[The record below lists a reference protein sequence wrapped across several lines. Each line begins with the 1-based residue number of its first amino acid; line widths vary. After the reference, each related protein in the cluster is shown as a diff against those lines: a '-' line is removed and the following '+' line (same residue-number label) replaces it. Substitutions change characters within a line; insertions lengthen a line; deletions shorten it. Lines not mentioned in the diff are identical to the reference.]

1 MMKRPW
7 YYILLSVA
15 GGHRH
20 GLAIAR
26 EVRELSDGQVRLW
39 PATLYGSLE
48 ELVRRGWIREIEDG
62 ARQRPDDSERKR
74 YYALTRPGREAMDE
88 ETRRLADLVK
98 LGRAAGR
105 RASV

>member
-1 MMKRPW
+1 MKPHW
-7 YYILLSVA
+7 YYMLLSLV
-15 GGHRH
+15 GGDRH

-26 EVRELSDGQVRLW
+26 DVRELSDGQIRLW

-48 ELVRRGWIREIEDG
+48 ELMRRGWIREIEGG

-74 YYALTRPGREAMDE
+74 YYALTRSGREAMDE

-98 LGRAAGR
+98 LARAARR
-105 RASV
+105 RAAV

>member
-1 MMKRPW
+1 MKASW
-7 YYILLSVA
+7 YYMLLALA

-20 GLAIAR
+20 GLGIAR
-26 EVRELSDGQVRLW
+26 EVRELSGGQVRLW

-74 YYALTRPGREAMDE
+74 YYALTRSGRDAMDE

-98 LGRAAGR
+98 LARAARR

>member
-1 MMKRPW
+1 MKHAW
-7 YYILLSVA
+7 YYILLSLA

-26 EVRELSDGQVRLW
+26 DVRDLSGGRVRLW
-39 PATLYGSLE
+39 PATLYGSLD
-48 ELVRRGWIREIEDG
+48 ELARRGWIREIEDG
-62 ARQRPDDSERKR
+62 SRQRPDDSERKR
-74 YYALTRPGREAMDE
+74 YYSLTRSGREAMDE

-98 LGRAAGR
+98 LARATRR

>member
-1 MMKRPW
+1 MKPHW
-7 YYILLSVA
+7 YYMLLSLV
-15 GGHRH
+15 GGDRH

-26 EVRELSDGQVRLW
+26 DVRELSDGQIRLW

-48 ELVRRGWIREIEDG
+48 ELMRRGWIREIEGG

-74 YYALTRPGREAMDE
+74 YYALTRSGRVAMDE

-98 LGRAAGR
+98 LARAARR
-105 RASV
+105 RAAV

>member
-1 MMKRPW
+1 VKPHW
-7 YYILLSVA
+7 YYMLLSLA

-26 EVRELSDGQVRLW
+26 DVRELSGGQVRLW
-39 PATLYGSLE
+39 PATLYGTLDD
-48 ELVRRGWIREIEDG
+48 LVRRGWIREIEGG

-74 YYALTRPGREAMDE
+74 YYTLTRSGREAMDE

-98 LGRAAGR
+98 LARAAGR